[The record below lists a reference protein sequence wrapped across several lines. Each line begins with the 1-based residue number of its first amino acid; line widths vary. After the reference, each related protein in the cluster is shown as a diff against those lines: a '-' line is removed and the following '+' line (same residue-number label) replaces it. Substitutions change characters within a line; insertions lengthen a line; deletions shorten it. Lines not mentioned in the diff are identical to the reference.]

1 MSISDNVK
9 KAVIDAKPFYAY
21 IGMTDL
27 AVEKVREAGAKMN
40 DNAAKNR
47 LDLADLPAK
56 SQAAATKL
64 VDQAKEAPAIA
75 LNKTLEAASHF
86 AENYDELV
94 ARGHK
99 LVDRISG
106 QKSTKELVEQY
117 KATLKMSEDTF
128 ETALKAV
135 HDVERSAVAAFTTG
149 RKEAVKAAEAIV
161 ESVTSEVKVVETEA
175 KAAAKRTRTAAR
187 RTTTTAKKSAA
198 TATDAAKATTASVR
212 KTATRS
218 SAAAKKAAEK
228 VGD

>member
-149 RKEAVKAAEAIV
+149 RKEAVKLAESMTADAVETAAEAK
-161 ESVTSEVKVVETEA
+161 E
-175 KAAAKRTRTAAR
+175 AAKRTRTAAK
-187 RTTTTAKKSAA
+187 RTTTTTKNRAA
-198 TATDAAKATTASVR
+198 TTKSDTKIGRAHV
-212 KTATRS
+212 
-218 SAAAKKAAEK
+218 
-228 VGD
+228 